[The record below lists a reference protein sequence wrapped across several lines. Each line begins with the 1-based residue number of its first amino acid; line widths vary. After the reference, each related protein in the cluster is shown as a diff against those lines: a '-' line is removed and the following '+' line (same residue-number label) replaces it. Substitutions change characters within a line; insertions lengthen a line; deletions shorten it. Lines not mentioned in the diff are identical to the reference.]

1 MSTRL
6 NLAQGGNARM
16 EFKENCKTAGK
27 SKPKGEGEAGAAKGN
42 AKTSAM
48 TVDIDIDIDIGG
60 GVQQKKERESGQGQG
75 KSGGGEGEAGGLL
88 GLLKD
93 LFGGA
98 KESPQ
103 GEGAGDKQENPIMKM
118 IQDILSKVS
127 GGGDDG
133 AGETAPM
140 QGTEQQPAATPQQPT
155 AQATPQQ
162 PAAPQLTPEEKRK
175 QEQVVK
181 LTTVIVDKDGKE
193 TGRKDTLV
201 GGETRGASPTGKPK
215 GDNRTADDIME
226 ANPDLK
232 ELADKKGPKFEE
244 LKKKFG
250 DWTSANSDPKSRADA
265 AYNVACTLNGE
276 KAEAKRKQEQ
286 VVKLTTIYHD
296 QDGKE
301 TGRKDT
307 LVGGEQRGGQPNGR
321 PAGDNRTADDIAE
334 ANPILKELA
343 DQKGPVFDK
352 AKAACGDWTSAN
364 PDPKSRADAAY
375 NAACMINNQTAAAK
389 RDQEKVVKLTT
400 VTVDKDGK
408 ETGRKDTLVGG
419 ETRGAPPTGKP
430 EGDNRTADDI
440 MEANPI
446 LKEMA
451 DQKGD
456 LFEKA
461 KAQFGD
467 WTSANPDPKSRAD
480 AAYNVACVM
489 NQGKANKEAADAE
502 LAKNPNKVID
512 GVGGEQRG
520 GKPTGP
526 TGRPEGDT
534 RSADDI
540 INANPALK
548 NLGNQKDIEQDNLK
562 KQCGDWTSANPDPKS
577 RADAAYNAA
586 KVLNWI
592 DSSKNRDGEDR
603 DSVNGG
609 VGDGNIE
616 GITND
621 GDARHG
627 TEAGNLKDFA
637 EQGYGALKDDHR
649 LDQTDDTHV
658 RKDGSNMDNFQWGC
672 KEASKYIGFI
682 PIIGGF
688 LKGVGESKDGIGNG
702 LLAGFKGAAEDTLDM
717 IKKGKITPWGFAEAA
732 VEGGVKQGVAAITHT
747 DQYADS

>member
-1 MSTRL
+1 MSARL
-6 NLAQGGNARM
+6 NLAQGGNAHM
-16 EFKENCKTAGK
+16 EFKANNKTAG
-27 SKPKGEGEAGAAKGN
+27 KPKGEGEAGAAKGN
-42 AKTSAM
+42 QRAST
-48 TVDIDIDIDIGG
+48 TIDIDIDIDIGGGG

-75 KSGGGEGEAGGLL
+75 QGKPGGEGEAGGLG
-88 GLLKD
+88 GLLNMLKD

-98 KESPQ
+98 KEGRQ

-127 GGGDDG
+127 GGGDDVG
-133 AGETAPM
+133 GDTAPM
-140 QGTEQQPAATPQQPT
+140 QAPQQQPAAQAAPQQ
-155 AQATPQQ
+155 A
-162 PAAPQLTPEEKRK
+162 PAAPQMTAEEKRK

-250 DWTSANSDPKSRADA
+250 DWTSANADPKSRADA

-286 VVKLTTIYHD
+286 VVKLTTVLVD
-296 QDGKE
+296 KDGKE

-343 DQKGPVFDK
+343 DKKGPVFDK

-375 NAACMINNQTAAAK
+375 NAACMINNQAAAAK

-400 VTVDKDGK
+400 VYQDKDGK

-430 EGDNRTADDI
+430 EGDNRSADDI

-467 WTSANPDPKSRAD
+467 WTSANPDPKSRAN

-520 GKPTGP
+520 GKPTEA
-526 TGRPEGDT
+526 TGRPEGDN

-548 NLGNQKDIEQDNLK
+548 NLGNQKDIKQEELK
-562 KQCGDWTSANPDPKS
+562 KRCGDWTSANPDPKS
-577 RADAAYNAA
+577 RADAAYNMS

-592 DSSKNRDGEDR
+592 DSSKNRDGGDR
-603 DSVNGG
+603 DSVNGN

-637 EQGYGALKDDHR
+637 EQGYGALKDDHQ
-649 LDQTDDTHV
+649 LDQTNDTHV

-732 VEGGVKQGVAAITHT
+732 VEGGVKQGVDALTHQG
-747 DQYADS
+747 QYADS